1 MIPEETQ
8 MIELRLDG
16 WSLRSA
22 APDHQ
27 TPPSALAAA

>member
-8 MIELRLDG
+8 MIEFRFDG
-16 WSLRSA
+16 WSVRSA

-27 TPPSALAAA
+27 TPPSALATA